1 MKKPTI
7 EEIKQDFAKW
17 HGTEWKSTRNER
29 VVRLMGIDPRDNLV
43 LSDFGS
49 HNIDWCELYEPPVE
63 GWVNV
68 YEDGSSIV
76 FLNASKEDALKN
88 VSTVRKIKTIKVRE
102 VRDE

>member
-7 EEIKQDFAKW
+7 EEIKNDFAKW

-43 LSDFGS
+43 LSDFES
-49 HNIDWCELYEPPVE
+49 HHIDWCELYEPPIE

-68 YEDGSSIV
+68 YEGGSV
-76 FLNASKEDALKN
+76 FCKTEEDAKN
-88 VSTVRKIKTIKVRE
+88 YSLPSLIKTIKVRE
-102 VRDE
+102 VRE